1 MRIRQSAILILMS
14 ISLLTLGQP
23 AGAEVNPGPLAEKRQ
38 QLKTYLEKAR
48 ATGFGTGPYDNLLE
62 KIENDVKNGV
72 AETEIQSQITR
83 LTKALSEQIQ
93 NRKTIK
99 ASGLGVGSGSVDPV
113 TLKKLKKSKQQIP
126 VSQLE
131 SYMLTLL
138 NKHRKEIGIP
148 TLGTDAT
155 LARCARE
162 HADDMIKRKFFD
174 HTNPDGLD
182 GFKRAQK
189 AGFKNGVRENI
200 ARTAMGGNGMLEVE
214 AADERLMQSPGHKA
228 NILDPNLKV
237 VGIGIAY
244 DPVTWQLRVC
254 QLFGK

>member
-1 MRIRQSAILILMS
+1 MKIRYLAIISVLAAQMLVQCPSAF
-14 ISLLTLGQP
+14 
-23 AGAEVNPGPLAEKRQ
+23 ADVNPGPCAEKRQ

-48 ATGFGTGPYDNLLE
+48 ATGFGTGPYDDALA
-62 KIENDVKNGV
+62 KIEYDVKNGM
-72 AETEIQSQITR
+72 AETEIESQINR
-83 LTKALSEQIQ
+83 LTKALREQVQ

-99 ASGLGVGSGSVDPV
+99 ASGVGMGSTDPA

-131 SYMLTLL
+131 SYMLTLV
-138 NKHRKEIGIP
+138 NNHRKENGIP
-148 TLGTDAT
+148 TLGTDGT

-189 AGFKNGVRENI
+189 AGFKKGVRENI
-200 ARTAMGGNGMLEVE
+200 GKTVMGGNGMFEVE
-214 AADERLMQSPGHKA
+214 AADARLMQSPGHKA
-228 NILDPNLKV
+228 NILDPELKV

-244 DPVTWQLRVC
+244 DPVTWALRVC

>member
-1 MRIRQSAILILMS
+1 MNNRCLAILSILS
-14 ISLLTLGQP
+14 ISFLNGLSVC
-23 AGAEVNPGPLAEKRQ
+23 AEVNPGPLAEKRQ

-48 ATGFGTGPYDNLLE
+48 ATGFGTGPYESALE
-62 KIENDVKNGV
+62 KIENDVKNGA
-72 AETEIQSQITR
+72 AEADIQSQIAS
-83 LTKALSEQIQ
+83 LTKALSAQVQ
-93 NRKTIK
+93 NRKAIK
-99 ASGLGVGSGSVDPV
+99 ASGLGGGSGSVDPV

-126 VSQLE
+126 VSTLE
-131 SYMLTLL
+131 SYMLTIL
-138 NKHRKEIGIP
+138 NKHRKEVGVP
-148 TLGTDAT
+148 PLGADAT

-162 HADDMIKRKFFD
+162 HADDMIKRKFFN

-200 ARTAMGGNGMLEVE
+200 ARTAMGGNGILEVE

-254 QLFGK
+254 QMFGK

>member
-1 MRIRQSAILILMS
+1 MRIRNLAIFTLLS
-14 ISLLTLGQP
+14 VGLLTQGL
-23 AGAEVNPGPLAEKRQ
+23 AARAEVNPGPFADKRQ

-48 ATGFGTGPYDNLLE
+48 ATGFGTGPYDDALE
-62 KIENDVKNGV
+62 KIEYDVKNGV
-72 AETEIQSQITR
+72 AESEIDGQIKR
-83 LTKALSEQIQ
+83 LTKALSEQVQ

-99 ASGLGVGSGSVDPV
+99 ASGMGMGSTDPV
-113 TLKKLKKSKQQIP
+113 ALKKLRKSKQQIP

-131 SYMLTLL
+131 SYMLTLV
-138 NKHRKEIGIP
+138 NKHRKENGIA
-148 TLGTDAT
+148 TIGTDGT

-162 HADDMIKRKFFD
+162 HADDMIKRKFFN

-189 AGFKNGVRENI
+189 AGYKKGVRENI
-200 ARTAMGGNGMLEVE
+200 ARTAMGGNGILEVE
-214 AADERLMQSPGHKA
+214 AADEGLMRSPGHKA
-228 NILDPNLKV
+228 NILDPELKV

>member
-1 MRIRQSAILILMS
+1 MKIRHLAIFSFLVAQLLVQCPSAF
-14 ISLLTLGQP
+14 GD
-23 AGAEVNPGPLAEKRQ
+23 VNPGPCADKRQ

-48 ATGFGTGPYDNLLE
+48 ATGFGTGPYDDALR
-62 KIENDVKNGV
+62 KIEDDVKNGM
-72 AETEIQSQITR
+72 AEAEVQAQITR
-83 LTKALSEQIQ
+83 LTKALSEQVQ

-99 ASGLGVGSGSVDPV
+99 ASGVGMGSTDPA

-126 VSQLE
+126 VGQLE

-138 NKHRKEIGIP
+138 NKHRKENGIP
-148 TLGTDAT
+148 TIGTDGT

-189 AGFKNGVRENI
+189 AGYKKGVRENI
-200 ARTAMGGNGMLEVE
+200 ARTAMGGNGILEVE

-228 NILDPNLKV
+228 NILDPELKV

>member
-1 MRIRQSAILILMS
+1 MKTRHLALFSFLSVAFLTQSI
-14 ISLLTLGQP
+14 P
-23 AGAEVNPGPLAEKRQ
+23 VWAEVNPGPCAEKRQ

-48 ATGFGTGPYDNLLE
+48 ATGFGTGPYDTALA
-62 KIENDVKNGV
+62 KIEEDVKSGV
-72 AETEIQSQITR
+72 GETEIQSQIVR
-83 LTKALSEQIQ
+83 LTRALSEQVQ

-99 ASGLGVGSGSVDPV
+99 ASGIGMGSSIDPAN
-113 TLKKLKKSKQQIP
+113 LKKLKKSKKQIP

-138 NKHRKEIGIP
+138 NKHRKENGIP
-148 TLGTDAT
+148 TIGTDGT

-189 AGFKNGVRENI
+189 AGYKNGVRENI
-200 ARTAMGGNGMLEVE
+200 ARTAMGGNGILEVE

-228 NILDPNLKV
+228 NILDPTLKV